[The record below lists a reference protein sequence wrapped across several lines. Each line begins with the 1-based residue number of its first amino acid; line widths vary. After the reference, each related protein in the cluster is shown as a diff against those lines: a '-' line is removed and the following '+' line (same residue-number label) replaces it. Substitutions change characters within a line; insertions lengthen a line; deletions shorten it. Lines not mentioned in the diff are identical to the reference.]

1 MKKNITFL
9 MRGVLCLMLGTGL
22 FSCEKYLDREPE
34 SIISM
39 DDAFKDFMN
48 FQGFVE
54 EIYNC
59 IPNKLQTEYNT
70 SWNWGDDEIF
80 NNTGQINSS
89 QFTVKV
95 DNGDFRAWTSV
106 GGGFSIYL
114 YKNDADP
121 SVNNDGGSRNRHAI
135 WQHSWYCIRKA
146 NLGLANLD
154 KMIGTEEERDLIA
167 GQLYFFR
174 AWWHFELMM
183 YLGGLPY
190 VDEVLDGGSQLSLPR
205 LSYQEC
211 ADKAAED
218 FRRAADL
225 LPLNWD
231 NTTVGKATVGKNK
244 LRLNKIHALGYLG
257 KNYLWAASPLMEH
270 GAQLGAIA
278 SGKTYEY
285 NREYA
290 RKAAEA
296 FGEMLSIIESG
307 QTIYSLVE
315 FNYKDIYNH
324 TKADGA
330 TTSYS
335 EILYTLNQ
343 SMTMPG
349 STEAI
354 FQGPSPDGWLAY
366 NLTQSFG
373 PNGTGWL
380 ERDNIVHQPT
390 ANAVDFYGME
400 NGLPLDDPESGF
412 DPNYPFKGRDPR
424 FYHDIMFD
432 GFRYVNGALQ
442 PDTRRYCSLYT
453 RNNTAAD
460 PTQSGEMRSETYGS
474 RSGYLI
480 QKVVPHTA
488 NQIDLN
494 YDYGRMHTY
503 LHYMRLGEV
512 YLMYAEAVAAATGSA
527 TGKASNFDKTAEEAF
542 NVVRAR
548 VGAGNVAAKFV
559 ANFRLFMDEIRR
571 ERAVELMF
579 EGFRFNDLQRW
590 LLLTERPYNQKW
602 AQDFT
607 RLETDEWFTEN
618 DPRNARVAN
627 WESGKRV
634 ILTRPL
640 VEKHYWFPF
649 PDDEVYLYPE
659 FPQNPGW

>member
-1 MKKNITFL
+1 MKKNIKYL
-9 MRGVLCLMLGTGL
+9 VSGVLCLTLGTSL
-22 FSCEKYLDREPE
+22 FSCESYLDREPD
-34 SIISM
+34 SIISL
-39 DDAFKDFMN
+39 DDAFKDFRN
-48 FQGFVE
+48 FQGFIE
-54 EIYNC
+54 EIYQG
-59 IPNKLQTEYNT
+59 IPNKLQQDFNT
-70 SWNWGDDEIF
+70 SCNWGDDELF
-80 NNTGQINSS
+80 NSTGQVNNN

-114 YKNDADP
+114 YFN
-121 SVNNDGGSRNRHAI
+121 NNDPANNGKNHGL
-135 WQHSWYCIRKA
+135 WQRSWYCIRKA

-154 KMIGTEEERDLIA
+154 KMVGTQEERDILA

-183 YLGGLPY
+183 WLGGLPY
-190 VDEVLDGGSQLSLPR
+190 VDEVLDGGEQLRLPR

-211 ADKAAED
+211 ADKAAAD

-231 NTTVGKATVGKNK
+231 DTTVGKATVGKNK
-244 LRLNKIHALGYLG
+244 IRLNKIHALGYLG

-278 SGKTYEY
+278 SGRTYQY
-285 NREYA
+285 NQEYA

-296 FGEMLSIIESG
+296 FGELLSLVESG
-307 QTIYSLVE
+307 QTMYSLVE
-315 FNYKDIYNH
+315 FNYSDIYNH
-324 TKADGA
+324 TKAAGA

-335 EILYTLNQ
+335 DLFYTLNQ
-343 SMTMPG
+343 SQIMPG

-354 FQGPSPDGWLAY
+354 FQGPSRDGWLAF
-366 NLTQSFG
+366 NTTQAYG
-373 PNGTGWL
+373 PSGPGWK
-380 ERDNIVHQPT
+380 ERDNITHHPT

-400 NGLPLDDPESGF
+400 NGLPITDPESGF
-412 DPNYPFKGRDPR
+412 DPEYPFKGRDPR

-442 PDTRRYCSLYT
+442 PDSRRYCSLFT
-453 RNNTAAD
+453 RNNTAED
-460 PTQSGEMRSETYGS
+460 PSAAGEMRKEDDGS
-474 RSGYLI
+474 RTGYLI
-480 QKVVPHTA
+480 QKIVPHTS
-488 NQIDLN
+488 NFTDKDFDWGRQHN
-494 YDYGRMHTY
+494 YIS
-503 LHYMRLGEV
+503 YMRLAEV
-512 YLMYAEAVAAATGSA
+512 YLMYAEAAAAATNSA
-527 TGKASNFDKTAEEAF
+527 TGKSGNFDKTAEDAV

-548 VGAGNVAAKFV
+548 VGAGNVASKFV
-559 ANFRLFMDEIRR
+559 ADYRLFMDEIRR

-579 EGFRFNDLQRW
+579 EAFRFSDLQRW
-590 LLLTERPYNQKW
+590 LLLTEEPYNQKW

-607 RLETDEWFTEN
+607 RLETDEWFTQN
-618 DPRNARVAN
+618 DPRNARVAD
-627 WESGKRV
+627 WESGKRL

-640 VEKHYWFPF
+640 GTKHYWFPF